1 MNRETA
7 AAALRARR
15 AELGLSLDEA
25 SRETLLRKSV
35 LESFE
40 AGGPDVF
47 DGFFKSYARRYAEY
61 LGLDG
66 DEVVSGFS
74 GVASEHPAT
83 QHDDAGSAPK
93 SRRSGASVPVYRRK
107 RSVMSLVAIVIIAL
121 VVATVLLAGRGRTTP
136 AGPSDGAST
145 PSVSE
150 PGSPSIGSPSQGDGT
165 TTPGSPSTPT
175 EPTEPSTNGI
185 LTLELTATTRRAWV
199 EITADGRVVF
209 SGVLSPGAS
218 TQVSG
223 RYIVVDFGN
232 AMYTNVTIDGVDKGV
247 ASPDKTVVTLEY
259 GSPHAP

>member
-35 LESFE
+35 LESLE
-40 AGGPDVF
+40 AGGPDVLN
-47 DGFFKSYARRYAEY
+47 GFFKSYARRYAEY

-74 GVASEHPAT
+74 GVESEHPTT
-83 QHDDAGSAPK
+83 QSNDAGVSPK
-93 SRRSGASVPVYRRK
+93 SRRSSESVPVYHRK
-107 RSVMSLVAIVIIAL
+107 RSIVSLVVIVVVAL
-121 VVATVLLAGRGRTTP
+121 VVATVLLAGRRPSVP

-150 PGSPSIGSPSQGDGT
+150 PGSPSVGSPSQGDGT
-165 TTPGSPSTPT
+165 AIPGSPSAPT
-175 EPTEPSTNGI
+175 EPTEPSTNEV
-185 LTLELTATTRRAWV
+185 LTLELAATTRRAWV

-209 SGVLSPGAS
+209 SGVLSPGSS
-218 TQVSG
+218 TRVSG

-247 ASPDKTVVTLEY
+247 ASPDKTVITLEY
-259 GSPHAP
+259 GSPNEP